1 MCGICGIV
9 APDRPPETEAVA
21 AMSELIAHRGPDGD
35 GIFVRDGVALG
46 SRRLAILDLSDAGAQ
61 PFSSPDGR
69 LHLVHNGEIYNYR
82 ELRAELESHGHRFAS
97 ATDTEVI
104 VAAYREWGE
113 RCVERFN
120 GMWAFALWDEDEQRL
135 FCSRDRFGV
144 KPFYYHCDGGRLV
157 FASELK
163 AFRADPQT
171 QLRPNERIV
180 RDFVRNDWFDH
191 TDETFF
197 AGVGKLPAAHTLVFD
212 RDGLRIRR
220 FWQLELRNP
229 PGGDPVEAV
238 RELFVDSVRLRLRS
252 DVTVGTCLSGGI
264 DSSAVAGVI
273 DLLLRE
279 EAENAKPVG
288 ERQQTFTVYFD
299 DPAFDERPYA
309 REVVSRTKAAPH
321 WISFTSADLVANVER
336 IIEAHD
342 EPFRSTSI
350 CAGWYVMR
358 EAARAGVTVVLD
370 GQGGDEV
377 LAGYPAYFSARY
389 ADLLTHGRLR
399 ELGTELVEHRR
410 LYGSRRALATLA
422 RSFAPPSLEARLRE
436 RRSGSTSLLHAGLQ
450 GLPETPELDGSPFPD
465 RLRRL
470 QTRILTVRGL
480 PELLHAED
488 RNSMAHSIEAR
499 VPFLDY
505 RLVELLFSLDGGH
518 LIERSRTKA
527 ILRRAL
533 HDQIPAS
540 VRERTDKL
548 GFVTPEAAFFRGA
561 LGDLAADVFASQTF
575 RERGFVDAAAARS
588 RLERHRRG
596 ELNAGFELWRA
607 LNLEL
612 WARAF
617 LDA

>member
-9 APDRPPETEAVA
+9 APARPAERETVA

-35 GIFVRDGVALG
+35 GIFASDGVALG

-61 PFSSPDGR
+61 PFTSSDGN
-69 LHLVHNGEIYNYR
+69 LHLVYNGEIYNYR
-82 ELRAELESHGHRFAS
+82 ELRSELTGRGHRFKS

-104 VAAYREWGE
+104 VHAYSEWGE

-120 GMWAFALWDEDEQRL
+120 GMWAFALWDDREQRL
-135 FCSRDRFGV
+135 FCARDRFGV
-144 KPFYYHCDGGRLV
+144 KPFYYRFDAGRLV

-163 AFRADPQT
+163 AFRADPET
-171 QLRPNERIV
+171 TLRANERIV

-197 AGVGKLPAAHTLVFD
+197 AGIVKLPPAHTLTFD
-212 RDGLRIRR
+212 RDGLRTRR
-220 FWQLELRNP
+220 YWQLELRDP

-279 EAENAKPVG
+279 EAENARPVG

-299 DPAFDERPYA
+299 DPALDERPYA
-309 REVVSRTKAAPH
+309 REVVARTKAAPH
-321 WISFTSADLVANVER
+321 WISFTAEDLVDNVGR
-336 IIEAHD
+336 IVEAHD

-377 LAGYPAYFSARY
+377 LAGYPAYFGARY
-389 ADLLTHGRLR
+389 ADLLMHGRLL
-399 ELGTELVEHRR
+399 ELGSELAEHRR

-422 RSFAPPSLEARLRE
+422 RPFAPASLETRLRE
-436 RRSGSTSLLHAGLQ
+436 RRSGSASLLH
-450 GLPETPELDGSPFPD
+450 PD
-465 RLRRL
+465 L
-470 QTRILTVRGL
+470 RGL
-480 PELLHAED
+480 PGDAGARRLAVPGPAAALADADPD
-488 RNSMAHSIEAR
+488 RAR
-499 VPFLDY
+499 
-505 RLVELLFSLDGGH
+505 
-518 LIERSRTKA
+518 
-527 ILRRAL
+527 
-533 HDQIPAS
+533 PA
-540 VRERTDKL
+540 R
-548 GFVTPEAAFFRGA
+548 
-561 LGDLAADVFASQTF
+561 
-575 RERGFVDAAAARS
+575 AAARRGPQLDGALDRGAGAVP
-588 RLERHRRG
+588 RLPPGRAAVLTRRRAADRAQPDEGGSPPRAARPAAAER
-596 ELNAGFELWRA
+596 
-607 LNLEL
+607 
-612 WARAF
+612 ARADGQAR
-617 LDA
+617 LRDARSVVLPRCARRPRSGCVRVAELP